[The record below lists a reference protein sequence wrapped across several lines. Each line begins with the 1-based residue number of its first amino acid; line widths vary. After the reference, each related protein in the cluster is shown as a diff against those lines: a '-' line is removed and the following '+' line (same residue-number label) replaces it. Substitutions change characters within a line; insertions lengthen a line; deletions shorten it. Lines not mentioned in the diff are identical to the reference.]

1 MSAGRRAVAIATEF
15 RSTNPADAPAIVEFL
30 ATVLRHDPADA
41 RFESR
46 QLHWKYWQAHP
57 DWRGSR
63 SYVLARGSEILAHAA
78 VVPGSCAWRGGRLR
92 TAHLIDWAARPGA
105 IGAGT
110 TLLKRVGQLTD
121 ALLAV
126 GGSAQTLSILPRVGF
141 LPYGEAGGYVRTL
154 RPVRRLTSAREPN
167 WRLGFQ
173 FVRSVLWTA
182 TAKSGYR
189 GEWQVRRIAA
199 DDIEHAGLP
208 LAAPGPQYAIFERS
222 AAVLR
227 YLLACPS
234 TPMAL
239 YEVRR
244 ADAAVRGY
252 FVLASA
258 PGQSRLADCWIDSPD
273 PADWRALV
281 QLAVAAAREQPS
293 AVEVI
298 ARSSDPL
305 LQATLAACGFHR
317 RRSEP
322 VQLLAAPGHEI
333 QAERIHVQLLDND
346 AAWLHSGYA
355 EFWA

>member
-1 MSAGRRAVAIATEF
+1 MSAGRRAVPVATEF
-15 RSTNPADAPAIVEFL
+15 RPTDPADAPAIVAFL
-30 ATVLRHDPADA
+30 ASVLRHDPADA
-41 RFESR
+41 RFEAR
-46 QLHWKYWQAHP
+46 QLDWKYWQAHP

-78 VVPGSCAWRGGRLR
+78 VVPGHCAWRGGRVR
-92 TAHLIDWAARPGA
+92 TVHLIDWAAQPGA

-121 ALLAV
+121 ALLAI

-141 LPYGEAGGYVRTL
+141 LPFGAAGGYVRTL
-154 RPVRRLTSAREPN
+154 RPVKRLTSAREPS

-173 FVRSVLWTA
+173 FARSVLWTA
-182 TAKSGYR
+182 AARSGYR

-199 DDIEHAGLP
+199 EDVERADLALP
-208 LAAPGPQYAIFERS
+208 APGPRSAVLERS
-222 AAVLR
+222 AAALR

-258 PGQSRLADCWIDSPD
+258 PGQARLADCWVDSLE

-281 QLAVAAAREQPS
+281 QLAVATAREQPQ
-293 AVEVI
+293 AVEII
-298 ARSSDPL
+298 ARSSDPS

-322 VQLLAAPGHEI
+322 VQLLTAPEHAVH
-333 QAERIHVQLLDND
+333 AERIHVQLLDND
-346 AAWLHSGYA
+346 AAWLHSGYP